1 MTVDEK
7 IMNELLSQPKVRK
20 NVLRMTANE
29 LRFFKETLIKTGV
42 YAQYRKERKNKKA
55 GK

>member
-7 IMNELLSQPKVRK
+7 IMNKLLSEPKVRK
-20 NVLRMTANE
+20 NVMKMTANE
-29 LRFFKETLIKTGV
+29 LQFFKEALVSSGV
-42 YAQYRKERKNKKA
+42 YAQYVKEQEKKA

>member
-1 MTVDEK
+1 MTFDEK
-7 IMNELLSQPKVRK
+7 IMNKLLSEPKVRK

-29 LRFFKETLIKTGV
+29 LQFFKEALVKTGA
-42 YAQYRKERKNKKA
+42 YAQYEKEQKKKA